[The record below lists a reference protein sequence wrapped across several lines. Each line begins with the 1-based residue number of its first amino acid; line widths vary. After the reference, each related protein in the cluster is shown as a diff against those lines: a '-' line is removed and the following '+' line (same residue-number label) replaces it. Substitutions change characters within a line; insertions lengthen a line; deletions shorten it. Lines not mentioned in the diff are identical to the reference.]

1 MELLSWNVNGI
12 RACINKGFIEWV
24 KQRNPEILCLQETK
38 AQPNQISFSFD
49 LPNYH
54 IYWSSALKKG
64 YSGVATF
71 SNIKP
76 ISVSQ
81 KLGKKELD
89 EEGRFLQLE
98 FNDFYLINLYFPNA
112 QRELKRL
119 DYKLRFNQAL
129 LSYLNELKKKGK
141 GIILC
146 GDFNVA
152 HKEIDLKNPKENQN
166 NAGFSPKERIFFSEL
181 LEHGFIDTF
190 REFNQSP
197 DQYTWWTYRYNARSR
212 NIGWR
217 IDYFVINQ
225 EFRDR
230 LKSAFILKEVM
241 GSDHVPVGIILEEDR

>member
-1 MELLSWNVNGI
+1 MYI
-12 RACINKGFIEWV
+12 RIAKQV
-24 KQRNPEILCLQETK
+24 K
-38 AQPNQISFSFD
+38 
-49 LPNYH
+49 
-54 IYWSSALKKG
+54 
-64 YSGVATF
+64 
-71 SNIKP
+71 
-76 ISVSQ
+76 
-81 KLGKKELD
+81 KKE
-89 EEGRFLQLE
+89 
-98 FNDFYLINLYFPNA
+98 
-112 QRELKRL
+112 
-119 DYKLRFNQAL
+119 
-129 LSYLNELKKKGK
+129 K

-166 NAGFSPKERIFFSEL
+166 NAGFSPKERAFFSEL

-225 EFRDR
+225 EFSYR

-241 GSDHVPVGIILEEDR
+241 GSDHVLVGIILEEDRQSIQ